1 MTRSVDYLVIGG
13 GIIGTSIADALAEAG
28 ASVLVIDKG
37 AIGRG
42 CSEGN
47 AGWVTPC
54 FAMPLPRPG
63 LMLTAARW
71 MMDPGSP
78 FYVSPKP
85 TPSMVRWMARFGR
98 ATTRSRFAAGTEAL
112 VELSNYSLDRYI
124 EAEDSLSGGIGLQRR
139 GLLMLALTE
148 GGLESATADA
158 AMLAEL
164 GVSGEVLTS
173 PEARRLEP
181 ALEGTFVGGVYYPNE
196 AHLQPLRAVQAIAE
210 RARRTGA
217 RFESEVEAFDFKVSA
232 GRVTEVATTRG
243 AITAGEVVLATGSW
257 SPPLA
262 KRLGLNLPLLGGK
275 GYSMMVRV
283 PTPRPRIPM
292 MVLERKVAITPYGDE
307 LRLAGTL
314 ELVDG
319 DESISPRRVSSI
331 REGAS
336 AVLTIPGST
345 GADRIWRG
353 LRPCTPD
360 GLPVIDRAPGFAN
373 LAVATGHQMLG
384 IQTGPA
390 TGRLMTDILL
400 DRTASFDP
408 TPFRAQRLL

>member
-37 AIGRG
+37 DIGRG

-71 MMDPGSP
+71 MMDPSSP

-98 ATTRSRFAAGTEAL
+98 ATTRSRFTAGTEAL
-112 VELSNYSLDRYI
+112 VELSNYSLDRYV
-124 EAEDSLSGGIGLQRR
+124 EAENSLAGGIGLQRR

-148 GGLESATADA
+148 SGLESATADA
-158 AMLAEL
+158 AMLAGL
-164 GVSGEVLTS
+164 GVSGEVLTA

-181 ALEGTFVGGVYYPNE
+181 ALEGTFAGGVYYPNE

-217 RFESEVEAFDFKVSA
+217 RFEREVEAFDFQVSA

-283 PTPRPRIPM
+283 PAPRPRIPM

-336 AVLTIPGST
+336 AVLTIPGSS
-345 GADRIWRG
+345 GSDRIWRG

-360 GLPVIDRAPGFAN
+360 GLPVIDRAPGFEN

-408 TPFRAQRLL
+408 APFRAQRFL